1 MDAKMP
7 GWINV
12 EPTLGRVARTAVR
25 RFARKLAETI
35 GAQELTNLKQRF
47 LGKTDSAGREAQR
60 LRVSLALLFDLK
72 LQGWVI
78 QVNRSGV
85 WCKAP
90 EPGSCPQDEKDRLRQ
105 THLHERDSQLRLRS
119 TREFIREMER
129 QRLGPNGWASIFSVM
144 RDGRELASHLR
155 AAALL
160 PEGPERLDRLNRC
173 IAPYI
178 QIVKADARCALTGM
192 RLADIWRYFRHTW
205 TNPYNSTPGRKVW
218 MLIRDAAVKNHPVI
232 GIAAIGSAVIQ
243 VSARDRWIGWRSEE
257 FLEQLWLN
265 PSAKWARWLRQ
276 SLHELIMGI
285 YKKDFV
291 EESLLT
297 ASELRVPTEACI
309 AGLLLESAKAR
320 KRHQKYPKRDEH
332 KGRGRLPHLAWRTQ
346 TQLDLFRAKR
356 AETLAE
362 LLTAELKLR
371 QSGFGEGSR
380 SELKKTVQSAAG
392 RRAIEIV
399 LRHVK
404 ASHVGIDMLD
414 ITVCGAVPPYNEV
427 LGGKLVS
434 LLLASPE
441 IVQTYARR
449 YARTPSIIAS
459 SMAGRPIRRAPK
471 LVLLGTT
478 SLYNVNPSQY
488 NRLRIEAGEVGGEPG
503 QCMCYQKLGQSEGF
517 GSYHL
522 SQETVREIEA
532 LLAHSHP
539 GTRVNS
545 IFGEGVNPRLRKL
558 RAGVDMLGLNS
569 DALLNHR
576 SARVVYGVALA
587 SNFREVL
594 LGLTS
599 RPRYIF
605 PQVNPKE
612 MTKSIADFWMRRWL
626 AGRIMNENV
635 LVRLSAH
642 SLAHPVQHGAR
653 VVLPSPVE
661 EIMLSDDGQRTP

>member
-1 MDAKMP
+1 
-7 GWINV
+7 
-12 EPTLGRVARTAVR
+12 
-25 RFARKLAETI
+25 
-35 GAQELTNLKQRF
+35 
-47 LGKTDSAGREAQR
+47 
-60 LRVSLALLFDLK
+60 
-72 LQGWVI
+72 
-78 QVNRSGV
+78 
-85 WCKAP
+85 
-90 EPGSCPQDEKDRLRQ
+90 
-105 THLHERDSQLRLRS
+105 
-119 TREFIREMER
+119 
-129 QRLGPNGWASIFSVM
+129 M
-144 RDGRELASHLR
+144 RDGRQFASQLR

-160 PEGPERLDRLNRC
+160 PEGPKRLAYLNGC

-178 QIVKADARCALTGM
+178 QFVEADARCALTGM

-205 TNPYNSTPGRKVW
+205 TNPYNSTPGRKIW
-218 MLIRDAAVKNHPVI
+218 MLIRDAAAENHPVI

-243 VSARDRWIGWRSEE
+243 LSARDKWIGWRSEE
-257 FLEQLWLN
+257 FLGQLRLN
-265 PSAKWARWLRQ
+265 PSAKLARWLRQ
-276 SLHELIMGI
+276 SLHELIAGI

-297 ASELRVPTEACI
+297 SSELRAPTEAGI
-309 AGLLLESAKAR
+309 AGLVSESAKAR
-320 KRHQKYPKRDEH
+320 RRHQKYPMREEH
-332 KGRGRLPHLAWRTQ
+332 KGHGRLPRPAWRTQ

-362 LLTAELKLR
+362 LLSAKLKL
-371 QSGFGEGSR
+371 QQAGFRNGSR
-380 SELKKTVQSAAG
+380 SELKKIVESAAG

-399 LRHVK
+399 LRNVK

-427 LGGKLVS
+427 LGGRRV
-434 LLLASPE
+434 LLLIASPE

-449 YARTPSIIAS
+449 YARMPSIIAS

-503 QCMCYQKLGQSEGF
+503 ESMCFQRLGESEGF

-532 LLAHSHP
+532 LLAQSHP

-569 DALLNHR
+569 NALLNHR
-576 SARVVYGVALA
+576 SARVVYGVSLA

-605 PQVNPKE
+605 PQAHPQEV
-612 MTKSIADFWMRRWL
+612 TRSIADFWMKRWL
-626 AGRIMNENV
+626 AGRIMNESV
-635 LVRLSAH
+635 LERLPAH
-642 SLAHPVQHGAR
+642 SLTHPIQHGAR
-653 VVLPSPVE
+653 VALPPVAE
-661 EIMLSDDGQRTP
+661 ESMLLPDVQRAVAVSA

>member
-1 MDAKMP
+1 
-7 GWINV
+7 
-12 EPTLGRVARTAVR
+12 
-25 RFARKLAETI
+25 
-35 GAQELTNLKQRF
+35 
-47 LGKTDSAGREAQR
+47 
-60 LRVSLALLFDLK
+60 
-72 LQGWVI
+72 
-78 QVNRSGV
+78 
-85 WCKAP
+85 
-90 EPGSCPQDEKDRLRQ
+90 
-105 THLHERDSQLRLRS
+105 
-119 TREFIREMER
+119 MER
-129 QRLGPNGWASIFSVM
+129 QRLGPNGWASIFSVL
-144 RDGRELASHLR
+144 RDGRQFASQLR

-160 PEGPERLDRLNRC
+160 PEGPERLAYLKKC

-178 QIVKADARCALTGM
+178 EFVEADARCALTGM

-205 TNPYNSTPGRKVW
+205 ANPYNSTPGRKIW
-218 MLIRDAAVKNHPVI
+218 MLIRDAAAENRPVI

-243 VSARDRWIGWRSEE
+243 LSARDKWIGWRSEE
-257 FLEQLWLN
+257 FLGQLRLN

-276 SLHELIMGI
+276 SLHNLTAGI

-297 ASELRVPTEACI
+297 ATELSIPSEACI
-309 AGLLLESAKAR
+309 ARLLRDSAKAR

-332 KGRGRLPHLAWRTQ
+332 KGRGRLPRRAWRTQ

-362 LLTAELKLR
+362 LLTAKLKL
-371 QSGFGEGSR
+371 QQAGFRSGSR
-380 SELKKTVQSAAG
+380 SELKKVVESAAG

-399 LRHVK
+399 LRNVK
-404 ASHVGIDMLD
+404 ASHVGIDVLD

-441 IVQTYARR
+441 IVQTYKRR
-449 YARTPSIIAS
+449 YAKMPSIIAS

-488 NRLRIEAGEVGGEPG
+488 NRLRIEAGEVGGESG
-503 QCMCYQKLGQSEGF
+503 KCMCFQRLGQSEGF

-532 LLAHSHP
+532 LLAQSHP

-558 RAGVDMLGLNS
+558 RAGVDMLGLDSN
-569 DALLNHR
+569 ALLNHR
-576 SARVVYGVALA
+576 SARVVYGVSLA

-605 PQVNPKE
+605 PQDDPKE
-612 MTKSIADFWMRRWL
+612 VSRRIADFWMRRWL

-635 LVRLSAH
+635 LERLSAN

-653 VVLPSPVE
+653 VALPAIVE
-661 EIMLSDDGQRTP
+661 ESALLPDGQCTVAIPL